1 MKHVYLFESRS
12 CSFQCGVGTYLNE
25 LFKLSTRWEEIKLCV
40 IVFQTQ
46 VEACT
51 PCTCNGIDY
60 ILLPRSLKGNPS
72 ECDRSLLE
80 HLEPF
85 IEYHENCIFMYN
97 YIPCAK
103 LIRSVKDYFPLAKHV
118 CVIHEFTWSTP
129 LLGDS
134 RKFSK
139 MVRGTNSTK
148 PSGQKI
154 SAAFAQEKEQFQLVD
169 KIICLSPDAKAV
181 LQTVYQVPVDK
192 LAVIPNALSKKP
204 KLLSASRRLALRRKY
219 GLTDT
224 EKVILS
230 VGRISKG
237 KGSLAFLQAFKEIL
251 KEEPDCRWVIVGG
264 LAQAPA
270 FLEQAGTAVTHLTL
284 TGHVAS
290 KQLADWYRMADVG
303 ILPSYTEQ
311 CSYAGLEMMAY
322 GLPVV
327 ASDGFGV
334 RCMFRDG
341 VNACVASIGKRTAT
355 KQFARN
361 LAACVLR
368 VWDNEE
374 EKKRLRRNG
383 FRILRERYTPAEVAK
398 KYQAV
403 FDSL

>member
-25 LFKLSTRWEEIKLCV
+25 LFKLSTRWKEVRLCV

-46 VEACT
+46 VEVCT
-51 PCTCNGIDY
+51 PCTCNGIEY
-60 ILLPRSLKGNPS
+60 LLLPKGLNGNPS

-85 IEYHENCIFMYN
+85 IEYNEDCIFMYN

-118 CVIHEFTWSTP
+118 CVIHEFNWSTP

-134 RKFSK
+134 RKFLK
-139 MVRGTNSTK
+139 MVRGADSTI
-148 PSGQKI
+148 SGNQKI
-154 SAAFAQEKEQFQLVD
+154 VAAFAQEQEQFQRVD
-169 KIICLSPDAKAV
+169 KVICLSPDAETV
-181 LQTVYQVPVDK
+181 LRTVYQVPTAK
-192 LAVIPNALSKKP
+192 IAVIPNALSKKP
-204 KLLSASRRLALRRKY
+204 KSLSASQRLALRHKY

-251 KEEPDCRWVIVGG
+251 KEEPNCCWVIAGG
-264 LAQAPA
+264 LAQALT

-334 RCMFRDG
+334 RCMFHDE
-341 VNACVASIGKRTAT
+341 VNAYVASIGKRIAT

-368 VWDNEE
+368 LWNNEE
-374 EKKRLRRNG
+374 EKERLRKNG
-383 FRILRERYTPAEVAK
+383 FRILREQYTPAEVAR

>member
-1 MKHVYLFESRS
+1 MKHLYLFESRN

-25 LFKLSTRWEEIKLCV
+25 LFKLSTRWKEVRLCV

-46 VEACT
+46 VEVCT
-51 PCTCNGIDY
+51 PCTCNGIEY
-60 ILLPRSLKGNPS
+60 ILLPKSLNGNPS

-85 IEYHENCIFMYN
+85 IEYNEDCIFMYN
-97 YIPCAK
+97 YIPCEK
-103 LIRSVKDYFPLAKHV
+103 LVRSVREYFPLAKHV
-118 CVIHEFTWSTP
+118 CVIHDFSWATP

-134 RKFSK
+134 GKL
-139 MVRGTNSTK
+139 
-148 PSGQKI
+148 QKLAKA
-154 SAAFAQEKEQFQLVD
+154 SAGATAMDPKVVALFAQEREQFQVVD
-169 KIICLSPDAKAV
+169 KVICLSPDAETV
-181 LQTVYQVPVDK
+181 LRTVYQVPAAK
-192 LAVIPNALSKKP
+192 IAVIPNALSKKT
-204 KLLSASRRLALRRKY
+204 KSLSASQRLALRHKY

-224 EKVILS
+224 EKIILS

-237 KGSLAFLQAFKEIL
+237 KGSFAFLQAFKEIL
-251 KEEPDCRWVIVGG
+251 KEEPDCRWVIAGG

-290 KQLADWYRMADVG
+290 EQLADWYRMADVG

-334 RCMFRDG
+334 RCMFHDG
-341 VNACVASIGKRTAT
+341 MNAYVAPIGKRTAT

-368 VWDNEE
+368 LWNNEE
-374 EKKRLRRNG
+374 EKERLRKNC
-383 FRILRERYTPAEVAK
+383 FRILREQYAPAEVAR